1 MMIRM
6 SMMKGSTMSLPKQL
20 AAKSKSF
27 KEEND
32 CAVKAVAIV
41 CNATYEEAHATLKRL
56 GRRDGRGTPMDVIM
70 AAVKALG
77 CHVTYNGKHDHRGVN
92 CGRRTINSL
101 RLPEGGKGRW
111 LVLTRNH
118 ILAVV
123 DGKVMDWTEGRRHQA
138 RLAWEVSL

>member
-1 MMIRM
+1 
-6 SMMKGSTMSLPKQL
+6 MSLPKQL
-20 AAKSKSF
+20 AAKSKSMGE
-27 KEEND
+27 KND

-41 CNATYEEAHATLKRL
+41 CNASYEEAHATLKRL
-56 GRRDGRGTPMDVIM
+56 GRRDGKGTPMDVIM

-77 CHVTYNGKHDHRGVN
+77 CHVNYGDKRDHRGVN
-92 CGRRTINSL
+92 CGRRTINRL
-101 RLPEGGKGRW
+101 RLPQGGKGRW

-138 RLAWEVSL
+138 RFAWEVSL